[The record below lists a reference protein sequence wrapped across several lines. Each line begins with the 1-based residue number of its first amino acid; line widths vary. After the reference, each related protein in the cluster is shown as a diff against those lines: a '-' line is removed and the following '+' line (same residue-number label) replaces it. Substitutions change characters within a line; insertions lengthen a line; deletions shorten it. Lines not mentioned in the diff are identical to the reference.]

1 MRGLRGLLVVLILLA
16 VVAAVADEGARR
28 LAQDRVAE
36 EVQAS
41 QSLPERP
48 DVHIGGFPFLTQLA
62 AGHFAGVEVTSTVV
76 PTDRVELD
84 SVRARLHDVRFDSR
98 LLMSGSR
105 GDIEVG
111 SVDVAAVLSYT
122 ELTRLV
128 AGQLGDAVSDVGLGY
143 AGDHRMTV
151 SGTVLGLPV
160 ELPMQVV
167 SSGDRIVISVPGDAQ
182 ATAPALVRPVLA
194 ALSVRVTVPE
204 LPYGVRV
211 SGVTPAPDGLLVE
224 ATGSDLR
231 LS

>member
-1 MRGLRGLLVVLILLA
+1 
-16 VVAAVADEGARR
+16 
-28 LAQDRVAE
+28 
-36 EVQAS
+36 
-41 QSLPERP
+41 
-48 DVHIGGFPFLTQLA
+48 
-62 AGHFAGVEVTSTVV
+62 
-76 PTDRVELD
+76 
-84 SVRARLHDVRFDSR
+84 
-98 LLMSGSR
+98 
-105 GDIEVG
+105 
-111 SVDVAAVLSYT
+111 
-122 ELTRLV
+122 
-128 AGQLGDAVSDVGLGY
+128 
-143 AGDHRMTV
+143 MTV